1 MQWDSSPHAGFTGET
16 AVPWLPVSANYT
28 KINVAAQNDDPTSM
42 LNFYRALTALR
53 RTESA
58 LHQGSYTAVNQPNNN
73 VFAYVRQADGRSF
86 LIVLNFTGE
95 SQGVDITGMGERA
108 TITLATNMQRS
119 GSVTL
124 PHFTLAANEG
134 LILQL

>member
-1 MQWDSSPHAGFTGET
+1 
-16 AVPWLPVSANYT
+16 
-28 KINVAAQNDDPTSM
+28 
-42 LNFYRALTALR
+42 
-53 RTESA
+53 
-58 LHQGSYTAVNQPNNN
+58 
-73 VFAYVRQADGRSF
+73 
-86 LIVLNFTGE
+86 
-95 SQGVDITGMGERA
+95 MGERA